1 MDQHLPVFPLVFPD
15 PEFGDHEAVELKEA
29 EAKWQVDEEVIQLM
43 IVFPQELSVLSLLHN
58 ILVEVGILF
67 DSEDQL
73 VLYIVYR

>member
-15 PEFGDHEAVELKEA
+15 SEFGDHEVVELKEA